1 METERA
7 ASARP
12 RPLLVV
18 LLAIAVVAFFV
29 TRTDAP
35 LGPPGPPAGPGSGP
49 LPGADATIDP
59 AALDVHLESLA
70 EARPAPSATARNPF
84 RFEAR
89 AQAPPPDEGRPA
101 FQELGAR
108 GNGLPPAPMS
118 AATRPITVRFIG
130 LLEHRGETFAIFAD
144 CTAGRRTSYARAGE
158 IVDGSYRLIRI
169 GTESVVIEHL
179 DGTGRTTLAQT
190 GQECVR

>member
-1 METERA
+1 METERP

-12 RPLLVV
+12 RPLLLV

-29 TRTDAP
+29 IRTDAP
-35 LGPPGPPAGPGSGP
+35 PGAPGPPAGPGSGP

-59 AALDVHLESLA
+59 SALDVHLESLA
-70 EARPAPSATARNPF
+70 EARPAPSAAARNPF
-84 RFEAR
+84 RFETR
-89 AQAPPPDEGRPA
+89 APAPPDVGRPP